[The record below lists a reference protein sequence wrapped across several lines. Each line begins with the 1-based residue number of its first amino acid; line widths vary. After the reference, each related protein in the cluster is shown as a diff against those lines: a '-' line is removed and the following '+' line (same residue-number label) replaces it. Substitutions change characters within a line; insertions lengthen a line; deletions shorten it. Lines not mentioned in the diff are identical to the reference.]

1 MGVEFLSIV
10 IFTFALVL
18 LGLGAFTWWMERGPR
33 RVLGILMMLLALII
47 AGAYAFLA
55 SRFAIALFGRL
66 IVTIDLPRLMSTAV
80 LYTIGVMSGF
90 ALGGGVFLW
99 ISGRLIKLTGFERKL
114 AVFVTL
120 TLFIALVISLV
131 AAQISH

>member
-33 RVLGILMMLLALII
+33 RVLGVLMMLLALII